1 MTDTVISPATR
12 EVVSGFERLFAI
24 NRERVNS

>member
-12 EVVSGFERLFAI
+12 EVIIRFERRFAI
-24 NRERVNS
+24 DRERVNS